1 MTLNID
7 PDVVVLLFAAIIDYL
22 IGDPW
27 GWLHPVRVMG
37 WVISFVTEKTI
48 KYCQKKWLRRAIGIG
63 LGLGL
68 ILGSGAIVYLIIQIF
83 SKLNHWLSLFVEII
97 ILASCFAG
105 KSLRDAALDVLQPL
119 CKKDLETA
127 RSKLSLYVGRD
138 TANLSEKEILRAVL
152 ETVAE
157 NTTDGVTAPLFY
169 GILGAFLP
177 GMESASLAIAYK
189 AASTLDSTIGYLKE
203 PYIDIGWF
211 SAQLED
217 RLTWLPCRLT
227 VLTLALLSGKPKQV
241 LYICDRD
248 GSKDPS
254 PNSGWSEAVFAAIL
268 GVQLGGDNVYGG
280 IVKKKPLLG
289 DSIEEITPAKVES
302 ALRLMRHCFLIWLAI
317 AEIVLVGTKL

>member
-7 PDVVVLLFAAIIDYL
+7 PNITVLLFAAIVDYL

-27 GWLHPVRVMG
+27 RWLHPVQVMG
-37 WVISFVTEKTI
+37 WLISFVTEITI
-48 KYCQKKWLRRAIGIG
+48 KYCQKKWLRRSIGIV
-63 LGLGL
+63 LSLGL
-68 ILGSGAIVYLIIQIF
+68 ILGSGGIAHAIVQIF
-83 SKLNHWLSLFVEII
+83 SKFNYWLGLLVEII
-97 ILASCFAG
+97 VLASCFAG

-119 CKKDLETA
+119 CRKDLETA

-169 GILGAFLP
+169 GIMGAFLP
-177 GMESASLAIAYK
+177 GVESACLAIAYK

-203 PYIDIGWF
+203 PYTDLGWF

-217 RLTWLPCRLT
+217 KLTWIPCRLT
-227 VLTLALLSGKPKQV
+227 VLTLALMSGKPRQV
-241 LYICDRD
+241 LSICARD
-248 GSKDPS
+248 GNKDPS

-268 GVQLGGDNVYGG
+268 GVQLGGDNSYGG

-289 DSIEEITPAKVES
+289 DSIEEITPDKVES
-302 ALRLMRHCFLIWLAI
+302 ALRLMRYCFLIWLAI
-317 AEIVLVGTKL
+317 ASIGLV